1 MWSSSPSCMCHDSIP
16 SFLPS
21 APCDH
26 SRRKLIH
33 PDLDPI
39 CLAAL
44 GEEAVNPRILVRVL
58 DLVPAFFR
66 ALVNALVVEVPR
78 HLPLRAAPADG
89 QVSSRRRPRVEVLV
103 PPRPRR
109 HEHRPRLPGNL
120 VKWLVLVRPHQRVAL
135 TLQDDSI
142 RPGPVTAGFLVCAEP
157 ELGDMGD

>member
-16 SFLPS
+16 SFLRS

-26 SRRKLIH
+26 SRRKLVH

-44 GEEAVNPRILVRVL
+44 GEEAVNPRILVRIL

-78 HLPLRAAPADG
+78 HLSLRAAPADG
-89 QVSSRRRPRVEVLV
+89 QVSSRPRPRVEGLV

-109 HEHRPRLPGNL
+109 HEHRTRLPGNL
-120 VKWLVLVRPHQRVAL
+120 VKCLVLVRPHQRVAL
-135 TLQDDSI
+135 TLQDDDM
-142 RPGPVTAGFLVCAEP
+142 RAGAMTGGFLVCADLA
-157 ELGDMGD
+157 LGD